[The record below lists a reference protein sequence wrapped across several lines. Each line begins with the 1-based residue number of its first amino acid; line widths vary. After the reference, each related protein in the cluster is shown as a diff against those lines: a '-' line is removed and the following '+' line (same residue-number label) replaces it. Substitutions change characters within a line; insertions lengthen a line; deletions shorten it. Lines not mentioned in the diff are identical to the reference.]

1 MLTTRTPEVDIIRL
15 VALLGICIANIPTMG
30 ISDGLSV
37 NSLFEI
43 AAEPIDQYAK
53 FFTGL
58 LIDGK
63 FVLLFSF
70 IFGWGIAVQ
79 EKRITQAG
87 GDFKSYFFKRS
98 FGLILLGVIH
108 MALVFGGD
116 ILLTYGVV
124 SLCFWY
130 FKDYVL
136 QTALKDFIW
145 RMIRLQY
152 LVIILIGLAMA
163 ISLFAMDLEDSDF
176 FSVSNDALSG
186 SFMEASY
193 YRLIDGAPYLV
204 LSTISFIPQAL
215 AVFGLGYLAEH
226 AGFFRENSESFQK
239 LKALL
244 PKLLI
249 GGLVC
254 NVVYAVGIS
263 EISDNGLWLGVG
275 ILLWLVG
282 APALS
287 AVYLYYLIII
297 ARRIQ
302 LPEIFILAGRNSL
315 SVYVLQGI
323 IASLMFGGY
332 GLGWFG
338 EFGELALIP
347 VGIGIYFV
355 TVVIVGLYAKRFGRG
370 FLEPILRGI
379 SG

>member
-1 MLTTRTPEVDIIRL
+1 MTSKL
-15 VALLGICIANIPTMG
+15 VLA
-30 ISDGLSV
+30 
-37 NSLFEI
+37 
-43 AAEPIDQYAK
+43 
-53 FFTGL
+53 
-58 LIDGK
+58 
-63 FVLLFSF
+63 FVF
-70 IFGWGIAVQ
+70 
-79 EKRITQAG
+79 
-87 GDFKSYFFKRS
+87 YFFVGVEGRS
-98 FGLILLGVIH
+98 CQCRAKQDQVIATIPDEQEQDDKEPSLKIEPSFSAKEGKQITVINSCSFEVELG
-108 MALVFGGD
+108 ATGSDKGPSNN
-116 ILLTYGVV
+116 GVCPDNQIDNGHGR
-124 SLCFWY
+124 CFWY